1 MQSSFNIIKE
11 HRAFDGEKK
20 KISTSYQKG
29 ISKDDKGNIYSEK
42 GVTLEEAKSYLD
54 GYEQMASTILQDAN
68 TRSKRLLEE
77 SVIKAQLTEKEAY
90 DLGYEQGLKNGF
102 EDGRKEALE
111 KAKEETDKMIDEATN
126 VLLKAEKDYNDY
138 LESKKTDILNLVLEI
153 SSKVLYREVS
163 ENSNISEMVEEAI
176 ELSKDE
182 ENIIIKC
189 NPVHS
194 EELKKHIDIW
204 KPSYNISKE
213 IFILDIKDMKIGNAI
228 IEKNS
233 GKVKVGIE
241 EGLEKIKNVLFIG

>member
-11 HRAFDGEKK
+11 YKSLNEKK
-20 KISTSYQKG
+20 KISTTYEKG
-29 ISKDDKGNIYSEK
+29 LSKDENGIIYSGK

-54 GYEQMASTILQDAN
+54 GYEQIASTILQDAN
-68 TRSKRLLEE
+68 NRSKRLLEE
-77 SVIKAQLTEKEAY
+77 SLIKSQLAEKEAY
-90 DLGYEQGLKNGF
+90 DLGYEQGTKNGF

-111 KAKEETDKMIDEATN
+111 EAKEETGKIIDEATN

-138 LESKKTDILNLVLEI
+138 LERKKIDILNLVLDI
-153 SSKVLYREVS
+153 ASKVLCKEVS
-163 ENSNISEMVEEAI
+163 ENPDISKMVEEAI
-176 ELSKDE
+176 EISKDE

-204 KPSYNISKE
+204 KPTYNISKE
-213 IFILDIKDMKIGNAI
+213 IYILDIKDMNQGNAI

-241 EGLEKIKNVLFIG
+241 EGLEKIKKVLFMG